1 MQMRTRL
8 PSGGFTLI
16 ELLVVI
22 AIIALLAALL
32 LPALSRGKGSAK
44 ATQCRSQM
52 RQIGL
57 ATRLYADDHEDLFP
71 RSQHSANANNM
82 YPWER
87 AIAPYLGGK
96 DISGTTLTNL
106 LRGLYHCPEDLRSGL
121 PLGYGINVYFELEGP
136 NYLSCHRVAQVPKPS
151 ATIAYTET
159 LAAVDHVMPEDWT
172 QLSDA
177 MSDVA
182 STRHSAKSNY
192 LFVDGHVVLLSL
204 TRTYQPP
211 NLDCWNPALPQ

>member
-1 MQMRTRL
+1 MRARL

-32 LPALSRGKGSAK
+32 LPALSRAKGSAK
-44 ATQCRSQM
+44 AAQCGSQM

-57 ATRLYADDHEDLFP
+57 ATRLYADDHDDLFP

-87 AIAPYLGGK
+87 AVAPYLGGK
-96 DISGTTLTNL
+96 DVGATTLTNL
-106 LRGLYHCPEDLRSGL
+106 LRSLYHCPADLRTGL
-121 PLGYGINVYFELEGP
+121 PLSYGLNVYFELEGP
-136 NYLSCHRVAQVPKPS
+136 NYLSCHRTAQVPKAA
-151 ATIAYTET
+151 ATIAYTEVQ
-159 LAAVDHVMPEDWT
+159 AAVDHVMPEDWT
-172 QLSDA
+172 QLADA

-182 STRHSAKSNY
+182 STRHSGKSNY
-192 LFVDGHVVLLSL
+192 LFVDGHVQLLPL

-211 NLDCWNPALPQ
+211 NLDCWNPALAQ

>member
-1 MQMRTRL
+1 MKARL
-8 PSGGFTLI
+8 TSHGFTLI

-22 AIIALLAALL
+22 AIIAMLAALL
-32 LPALSRGKGSAK
+32 LPALARAKVSAK

-57 ATRLYADDHEDLFP
+57 ATRLYADEHEDLLP

-87 AIAPYLGGK
+87 AIAPNLGGR
-96 DISGTTLTNL
+96 DISGATLTNL
-106 LRGLYHCPEDLRSGL
+106 LRGVYRCPADLRPGL
-121 PLGYGINVYFELEGP
+121 PLSYGLNVYFELEGP
-136 NYLSCHRVAQVPKPS
+136 NYLSCHRMAQVPKPA
-151 ATIAYTET
+151 ATIAYTEI

-177 MSDVA
+177 TNDVA
-182 STRHSAKSNY
+182 STRHSGKSNY
-192 LFVDGHVVLLSL
+192 LFLDSHVQLLPL
-204 TRTYQPP
+204 ARTYLPT
-211 NLDCWNPALPQ
+211 NLDCWNPALAQ

>member
-1 MQMRTRL
+1 MKAL
-8 PSGGFTLI
+8 PPSRGFTLI

-22 AIIALLAALL
+22 AIIAILAALL
-32 LPALSRGKGSAK
+32 LPSLSRGKASAK

-71 RSQHSANANNM
+71 RSQHSANANDM

-106 LRGLYHCPEDLRSGL
+106 LRSLYHCPEDLRSGML
-121 PLGYGINVYFELEGP
+121 LSYGLNVYFELEGP
-136 NYLSCHRVAQVPKPS
+136 NYLSCHRIGQVPKPA
-151 ATIAYTET
+151 ATIAYTEV
-159 LAAVDHVMPEDWT
+159 LAAVDHVMPEDWV

-182 STRHSAKSNY
+182 SNRHSGKSNY
-192 LFVDGHVVLLSL
+192 LFVDGHVLLLPL
-204 TRTYQPP
+204 TLTYQPL
-211 NLDCWNPALPQ
+211 NLDCWNPAMAQ

>member
-1 MQMRTRL
+1 MKIR
-8 PSGGFTLI
+8 PASCGFTLI

-32 LPALSRGKGSAK
+32 LPALNRGKASAK

-57 ATRLYADDHEDLFP
+57 VTRLYADDHEDLFP
-71 RSQHSANANNM
+71 RSQHSANANDM

-87 AIAPYLGGK
+87 AVAPYLGGK

-106 LRGLYHCPEDLRSGL
+106 LRSLYHCPEDLRSGA
-121 PLGYGINVYFELEGP
+121 PLSYGLNVYFELEGP
-136 NYLSCHRVAQVPKPS
+136 NYLSCHQIAQVPKPA
-151 ATIAYTET
+151 ATIAYTEL
-159 LAAVDHVMPEDWT
+159 LAAIDHVMPEDWT

-182 STRHSAKSNY
+182 YTRHSGKSNY
-192 LFVDGHVVLLSL
+192 LFVDGRVLLLPL

-211 NLDCWNPALPQ
+211 ALDSWNPALAQ